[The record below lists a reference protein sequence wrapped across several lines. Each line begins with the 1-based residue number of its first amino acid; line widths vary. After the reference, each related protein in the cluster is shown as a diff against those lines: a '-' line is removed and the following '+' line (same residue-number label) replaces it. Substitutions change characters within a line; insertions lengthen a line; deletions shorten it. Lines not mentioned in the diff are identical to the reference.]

1 MSSPTASTH
10 KHTSWSTRGGRGK
23 GGRQRARSAGEE
35 ALTWGSER
43 GRSLIRSHGER
54 LSMQI
59 SLQLVADLGKSPAVP
74 DPSGGDG
81 GGNMGDEAD
90 GAE

>member
-1 MSSPTASTH
+1 M
-10 KHTSWSTRGGRGK
+10 
-23 GGRQRARSAGEE
+23 
-35 ALTWGSER
+35 
-43 GRSLIRSHGER
+43 IRSHGER